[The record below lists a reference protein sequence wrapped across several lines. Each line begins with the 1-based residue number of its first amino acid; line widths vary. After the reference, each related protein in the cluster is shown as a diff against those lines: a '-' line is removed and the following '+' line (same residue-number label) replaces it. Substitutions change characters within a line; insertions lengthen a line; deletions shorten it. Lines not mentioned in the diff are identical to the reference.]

1 MTHPCPHCDGTG
13 QEGLLAPGIY
23 AGACSTCGGRGYLHE
38 PVTPAPRSCT
48 ERQVLWY
55 LTEAQFAEHTAAN
68 ESARRE
74 AQADL
79 DRAYR
84 IAS

>member
-1 MTHPCPHCDGTG
+1 MTHPCHVCAGIGREPLRSLVTFGGQCQTCMGTG
-13 QEGLLAPGIY
+13 EL
-23 AGACSTCGGRGYLHE
+23 RDK
-38 PVTPAPRSCT
+38 PRNLT

-79 DRAYR
+79 DRQYR